1 MDDTTSHNINFS
13 KALRNRCVEISMENY
28 FEDSLGTQKEDYV
41 QGILDS
47 KVNAGK
53 ILTGNSLD
61 MVLQNERK
69 VWF

>member
-1 MDDTTSHNINFS
+1 
-13 KALRNRCVEISMENY
+13 MENY
-28 FEDSLGTQKEDYV
+28 FEDSPGTQKEDYV

-53 ILTGNSLD
+53 ILTGKSLD